1 MLILQEIN
9 KYWFTSLF
17 SHWFVYF
24 NNIRVNSNVPKY
36 PHICKHKYTSMSI
49 RKNVLTIEQLGVKDV
64 TRRRRFETS
73 TSRTRTRTRTFAPA
87 NRARRNYP
95 FLQFANLYVIQI
107 GARPPANAIIMTS
120 WKLRWPVNVA

>member
-1 MLILQEIN
+1 M
-9 KYWFTSLF
+9 Y
-17 SHWFVYF
+17 
-24 NNIRVNSNVPKY
+24 
-36 PHICKHKYTSMSI
+36 I
-49 RKNVLTIEQLGVKDV
+49 RKNFLTIEQLSVKDV

-73 TSRTRTRTRTFAPA
+73 TSRTRTRTFAPA